1 MGRKK
6 KKDEEDHEDDRRRDD
21 KKRRPADSDDS
32 SFEEEVVHYDID
44 PEVQELACTF
54 SIDYGLTQKLNDML
68 IGKRS
73 KTWEQDLTRLY
84 ELLKEARSPAA
95 VLTLKL
101 KDMEK
106 GTFVGKAKCGP
117 AVKELSEKHRL
128 DKGASTKLME
138 AMSMREAMGRDIAQD
153 LALLDEHLQASNK
166 PSALVSQKLE
176 SLRKGYNI
184 GHSIY
189 SRELVTGNTGP
200 GVDGVFDKKG
210 KRPLGYSDA
219 DLDKRFQM
227 EAGAGAGQLMD
238 EATVRKM
245 MAMER
250 KEHEK
255 QREEEEEVV
264 KVKATKQRKRGRST
278 SSRATRKSP
287 SPCRKRDR
295 SRSGSA
301 RRKGSGSRSRDR
313 GDKSGGRRK
322 SGGEKRSRSRSRQK
336 KKEDRRSPSP
346 GRSRDKRKR
355 KGSSSSASCDRGDK
369 SKQRSGKRK

>member
-6 KKDEEDHEDDRRRDD
+6 KAVEVEEEEYEDRRRD
-21 KKRRPADSDDS
+21 KRKRSPVDSDDS
-32 SFEEEVVHYDID
+32 SSSEEEIIHYDID
-44 PEVQELACTF
+44 PEVQELASTF
-54 SIDYGLTQKLNDML
+54 GIDQGLTQKLNDIL

-73 KTWEQDLTRLY
+73 KTWEQDITRLY
-84 ELLKEARSPAA
+84 ELLREARSPAA
-95 VLTLKL
+95 VLTLKV

-138 AMSMREAMGRDIAQD
+138 AMSMREAMGKDIATD
-153 LALLDEHLQASNK
+153 LVLLDEHLQASNK

-189 SRELVTGNTGP
+189 SREVCTGNTGP
-200 GVDGVFDKKG
+200 GVDGVFDKRG
-210 KRPLGYSDA
+210 KRSLGYSDA

-227 EAGAGAGQLMD
+227 EMGAGGGQLMD

-255 QREEEEEVV
+255 QRVEEKEV
-264 KVKATKQRKRGRST
+264 KVPTKRKRSRST
-278 SSRATRKSP
+278 SRRASRKSP
-287 SPCRKRDR
+287 SPCRKRG
-295 SRSGSA
+295 SARSGSA
-301 RRKGSGSRSRDR
+301 TKRRKGSRSP
-313 GDKSGGRRK
+313 SRRK
-322 SGGEKRSRSRSRQK
+322 DKKSRSRSRSRQK
-336 KKEDRRSPSP
+336 KKEERRSPSR
-346 GRSRDKRKR
+346 GKRKR
-355 KGSSSSASCDRGDK
+355 KSSSSASRD
-369 SKQRSGKRK
+369 SPKQRSGKRK

>member
-6 KKDEEDHEDDRRRDD
+6 KNVEVEEEVEDRRRDD
-21 KKRRPADSDDS
+21 RRRRPVDSDDS
-32 SFEEEVVHYDID
+32 SSEEEEIIHYDID
-44 PEVQELACTF
+44 PEVQELAHTF
-54 SIDYGLTQKLNDML
+54 GIDQGLTQKLNDIL

-84 ELLKEARSPAA
+84 ELLREARSPAA
-95 VLTLKL
+95 VLTLKV

-138 AMSMREAMGRDIAQD
+138 AMSMREAMGKDIATD
-153 LALLDEHLQASNK
+153 LTLLDEHLQASNK

-189 SRELVTGNTGP
+189 SREVCTGNTGP
-200 GVDGVFDKKG
+200 GVDGVFDKRG
-210 KRPLGYSDA
+210 KRSLGYSDA

-227 EAGAGAGQLMD
+227 EMGTGTGQLMD

-255 QREEEEEVV
+255 QRVEEKEV
-264 KVKATKQRKRGRST
+264 KVATKQRKRSRSRS
-278 SSRATRKSP
+278 SSRRAARKSP
-287 SPCRKRDR
+287 SPCRKRG
-295 SRSGSA
+295 STRSGSA
-301 RRKGSGSRSRDR
+301 ARRRKGSRSRSARPR
-313 GDKSGGRRK
+313 SGK
-322 SGGEKRSRSRSRQK
+322 EKRSRSRSRQK
-336 KKEDRRSPSP
+336 KREERQSPSR
-346 GRSRDKRKR
+346 GKRKR
-355 KGSSSSASCDRGDK
+355 RTSCSASRDSGDK

>member
-6 KKDEEDHEDDRRRDD
+6 KNVEAEEEEYEDRRRDE
-21 KKRRPADSDDS
+21 KKRRPVDSDDS
-32 SFEEEVVHYDID
+32 SSEEEIVHYDID

-54 SIDYGLTQKLNDML
+54 GIDHGLTQKLNDIM

-73 KTWEQDLTRLY
+73 KTWEQDLTRLH

-95 VLTLKL
+95 VLTLKV

-117 AVKELSEKHRL
+117 AVAALSQKHRL

-138 AMSMREAMGRDIAQD
+138 AMSMREAMGKDIDTD
-153 LALLDEHLQASNK
+153 LLLLDEHLAASNK

-189 SRELVTGNTGP
+189 SREVCSGNTGP
-200 GVDGVFDKKG
+200 GVDGVFDKKS
-210 KRPLGYSDA
+210 KRSLGYSDA
-219 DLDKRFQM
+219 DLDKRFQEEM
-227 EAGAGAGQLMD
+227 GAGSGQLMD

-250 KEHEK
+250 KEFEK
-255 QREEEEEVV
+255 ERAEEV
-264 KVKATKQRKRGRST
+264 KEPAKKRKSSRSRRSRST
-278 SSRATRKSP
+278 SNRATRKSP
-287 SPCRKRDR
+287 SPCRKRGNTRSGR
-295 SRSGSA
+295 SRS
-301 RRKGSGSRSRDR
+301 RSRSR
-313 GDKSGGRRK
+313 RK
-322 SGGEKRSRSRSRQK
+322 EKRSRSRSRQK
-336 KKEDRRSPSP
+336 KREERRSP
-346 GRSRDKRKR
+346 SRDKRKR
-355 KGSSSSASCDRGDK
+355 KASSSGSRDGGDK
-369 SKQRSGKRK
+369 RKK